1 MDISI
6 ENRGEQKIIEG
17 PPGAQLLH
25 IPDDVVEIIEACFEN
40 HTRLV
45 LLYAENLTE
54 HFFDLSSGE
63 AGAILQKL
71 RNYHVKLAVVVPQ
84 GGVRQSSMFPEMV
97 LEEGRSGY
105 FRIFEDKGTA
115 EAWLAGE

>member
-6 ENRGEQKIIEG
+6 ETRGERKIIEG
-17 PPGAQLLH
+17 PPGAQLLRSAN
-25 IPDDVVEIIEACFEN
+25 DVVYILEACFEN
-40 HTRLV
+40 YTRSV

-63 AGAILQKL
+63 AGAILQNL
-71 RNYHVKLAVVVPQ
+71 RNYHVKLAVVAPE
-84 GGVRQSSMFPEMV
+84 GGVRQSRMFPEMV
-97 LEEGRSGY
+97 LEESRSGY
-105 FRIFEDKGTA
+105 FKIFEDRDAA

>member
-6 ENRGEQKIIEG
+6 ETRDNQRIVEG
-17 PPGAQLLH
+17 PPGAQLLRT
-25 IPDDVVEIIEACFEN
+25 PDDVVKILEACFEN
-40 HTRLV
+40 HTRSI

-71 RNYHVKLAVVVPQ
+71 RNYHVKTALVVPAE
-84 GGVRQSSMFPEMV
+84 GVHRSSMFPEMV
-97 LEEGRSGY
+97 LEESRSGY
-105 FRIFEDKGTA
+105 FRIFENRDLA
-115 EAWLAGE
+115 EVWLAGA

>member
-6 ENRGEQKIIEG
+6 ETSGDQKIIEG

-25 IPDDVVEIIEACFEN
+25 TPDDAVEILEACFEN
-40 HTRLV
+40 HTRSV

-71 RNYHVKLAVVVPQ
+71 RNYHVKLAVVLSPDTT
-84 GGVRQSSMFPEMV
+84 RQTDRFREMAS
-97 LEEGRSGY
+97 EEG
-105 FRIFEDKGTA
+105 K
-115 EAWLAGE
+115 